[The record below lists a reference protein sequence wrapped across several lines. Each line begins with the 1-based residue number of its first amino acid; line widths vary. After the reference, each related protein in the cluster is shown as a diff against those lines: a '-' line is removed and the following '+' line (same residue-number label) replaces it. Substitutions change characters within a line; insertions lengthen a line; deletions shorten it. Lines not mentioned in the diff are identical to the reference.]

1 MHGLL
6 LRTIINEN
14 HTCLMQRDSV
24 SKRSAKRVKWHS
36 YPPLLWGL
44 ALALLASSANSETA
58 EIAKQ
63 NFSQVHES
71 VVALEILNAKGK
83 RVAEASGVAIGEGQ
97 VVTSCSAIQ
106 GGTSIQA
113 RGRGKSFKAV
123 VHHKRQDLD
132 LCQLSVAD
140 MGIPA
145 VALGTANNLR
155 VGVLVHA
162 IAASSG
168 QNAQPTVSTAEIS
181 GLLPYEG
188 SWYMRVSAVPSTGF
202 QGAGLF
208 NDAGKL
214 VGIISRRGAEGQKL
228 AFALPADW
236 IKDMGLRD
244 MEKQSSPASAHK
256 KEGGLDWL
264 NRSFALEKKGDW
276 RGLLKLSQQQ
286 VSRDPHSAAGWFE
299 VASACAHLK
308 QYKQAVHAYREA
320 IRNQASYGDAWHGLG
335 TAYMHLKEYDHAA
348 RALRDAVR
356 LQPDNAEA
364 WYALGNAYYKS
375 EQYPHA
381 IHAYDQSLRFDPGN
395 ATAWYSLG
403 KAYDELDLYGD
414 AIDAYRETVRI
425 EPKNVD
431 ALYSLGVDYAI
442 AGERAEMRRIY
453 STLLPLDQTKAEQY
467 FNTYILP

>member
-1 MHGLL
+1 
-6 LRTIINEN
+6 
-14 HTCLMQRDSV
+14 V
-24 SKRSAKRVKWHS
+24 
-36 YPPLLWGL
+36 
-44 ALALLASSANSETA
+44 
-58 EIAKQ
+58 
-63 NFSQVHES
+63 
-71 VVALEILNAKGK
+71 
-83 RVAEASGVAIGEGQ
+83 
-97 VVTSCSAIQ
+97 
-106 GGTSIQA
+106 
-113 RGRGKSFKAV
+113 RGPGKSFKAV
-123 VHHKRQDLD
+123 VRHKRQDLD
-132 LCQLSVAD
+132 LCQLEVAG
-140 MGIPA
+140 MRIPA
-145 VALGTANNLR
+145 VALGTAKNLR
-155 VGVLVHA
+155 VGVLVYA
-162 IAASSG
+162 VAASSG
-168 QNAQPTVSTAEIS
+168 QNAHPAVSTAEIS
-181 GLLPYEG
+181 GTLPYEG

-208 NDAGKL
+208 NAAGQL
-214 VGIISRRGAEGQKL
+214 VGIISRGSEGQKL

-236 IKDMGLRD
+236 ITD
-244 MEKQSSPASAHK
+244 MEKQNSPASGVK

-299 VASACAHLK
+299 VASASAHLK

-320 IRNQASYGDAWHGLG
+320 IRNQAGYGDAWHGLG

-395 ATAWYSLG
+395 AAVWYSLG

-453 STLLPLDQTKAEQY
+453 SALLPLDRTKAEKY